1 MNHIFI
7 FKCYK
12 HTSSSDQFTSVFSLT
27 YFLHSILEYF
37 LRFLL
42 NFKKIF
48 GRHLIISASFN
59 LHLLFCHFILLCYV
73 MKQAKSPATPKKLS
87 KGKLHGKICRDFN
100 SSHKKAE
107 FILSARRPDISIK
120 NTTSLRG
127 LISYFLLFNY
137 IEK

>member
-42 NFKKIF
+42 NCKKKF
-48 GRHLIISASFN
+48 CQKFNNFRFFQFASVV
-59 LHLLFCHFILLCYV
+59 CHFILLCYV

-87 KGKLHGKICRDFN
+87 KEKLHGKICRDFN

-107 FILSARRPDISIK
+107 FILSARRPDIFHQKYNILK
-120 NTTSLRG
+120 RT
-127 LISYFLLFNY
+127 Y
-137 IEK
+137 IVLPSFQLH